1 MIALSNETVVD
12 EFLNH
17 IRYFKI
23 AHHVNGRI
31 RVKASWRSAKE
42 LHHVDRNRLEDIIE
56 QIPGITEYRV
66 NLKALS
72 VVIEYNPAILPFS
85 LWEDVGSLES
95 YPLKRE
101 EIRTKLLEL
110 LE

>member
-1 MIALSNETVVD
+1 MSELFRETVVD

-17 IRYFKI
+17 IRFFEI
-23 AHHVNGRI
+23 VHHVQGRI
-31 RVKASWRSAKE
+31 RVKAVLSSVKE
-42 LHHVDRNRLEDIIE
+42 LNSFDRDQLEHIVAR
-56 QIPGITEYRV
+56 IPGITNYRV
-66 NLKALS
+66 NPKALS
-72 VVIEYNPAILPFS
+72 VVIEYKPEILPYD

-101 EIRTKLLEL
+101 EIRNRLIEL